1 MAFPLRLTAPE
12 APEMRC
18 FRTGV
23 RFPRGP
29 DVVPTRGEI
38 MATMGISWLFKRRPS
53 DTEDV
58 CLNLVATSTD
68 RVTFDPEV
76 SFGGWFDVLP
86 QRRWVEDLAIG
97 ELHGD
102 ATAAPRVVY
111 TAGRRGFTGAE
122 TDLAV
127 STLRGW
133 HDRVRVFWDGPG
145 EAVELVVLGTCD
157 ARGALLGERWPGA
170 ELFDEL
176 GGPFHMRTYPDH
188 IVVTPSVVLLEGLRR
203 TDAERAAILED
214 LASFFAPSL
223 QSPQDVTK
231 AWAFVAAIAD
241 RLTAPSPLVE
251 ELEIIRGGRVQRAGT
266 PDVVVLS
273 VHSQAAT
280 MLRHKRLGYALAL
293 FRFRIFEHGGAIRD
307 WLRREF
313 ELAPVTLDQILAQLV
328 ELVAVLTDRGSH
340 VVVVGSGRFNEEI
353 HSFAGLPP
361 GEAGNGVR
369 FRELDVEVRA
379 ALAGKDATFIDVEAI
394 AAEFG
399 SRHTLFGAHHGGPVM
414 QEIRAQVCAAC
425 RRRVAARPHVRDPR

>member
-1 MAFPLRLTAPE
+1 MPFPLRLTAPE
-12 APEMRC
+12 MPC
-18 FRTGV
+18 LRTGV

-38 MATMGISWLFKRRPS
+38 IATMGISWKFRWDALT
-53 DTEDV
+53 DDV

-68 RVTFDPEV
+68 RVVFDPAV
-76 SFGGWFDVLP
+76 SIGGWFDVLP
-86 QRRWVEDLAIG
+86 QRPWVEDLPIG

-111 TAGRRGFTGAE
+111 TAGRRGFAAAE
-122 TDLAV
+122 IDLAV

-145 EAVELVVLGTCD
+145 EAIDLVVLGTCD
-157 ARGALLGERWPGA
+157 ARGAMLGERWPGA
-170 ELFDEL
+170 DLLDEL
-176 GGPFHMRTYPDH
+176 TGPFHMRTYPDH
-188 IVVTPSVVLLEGLRR
+188 IVVTPCVVLLESLRR

-214 LASFFAPSL
+214 LAKFFAPSS
-223 QSPQDVTK
+223 QSPHEVTK
-231 AWAFVAAIAD
+231 AWAYVAAIAD
-241 RLTAPSPLVE
+241 RLTAPSPLDE
-251 ELEIIRGGRVQRAGT
+251 QAEIIRGGRVQAAGT

-280 MLRHKRLGYALAL
+280 LLRHKRLGYALGL
-293 FRFRIFEHGGAIRD
+293 YQFRVFEHGRAIPD

-313 ELAPVTLDQILAQLV
+313 DPAPATVDQIIAALV
-328 ELVAVLTDRGSH
+328 ELVALMTERGIH

-353 HSFAGLPP
+353 RSFAGLS
-361 GEAGNGVR
+361 GEKSGNGVR
-369 FRELDVEVRA
+369 FRELDLAVRD

-394 AAEFG
+394 SAEVG

-425 RRRVAARPHVRDPR
+425 RRRVAARPRIA